1 MSTAE
6 SRRVALQWL
15 ECSTKGRYDDLSALT
30 ASEMTWWISGLKETL
45 ATAGTYTSAERK
57 GQMKKLF
64 AGPKSFKFTV
74 IRITAEGDTVVV
86 EGFVRFENEEAR
98 VYKNDVILK
107 FVVKDGKLQSLREYV
122 GLVPHLIFRGTCI

>member
-6 SRRVALQWL
+6 SRRVALQWV
-15 ECSTKGRYDDLSALT
+15 ECATEGRYDDLSALT
-30 ASEMTWWISGLKETL
+30 ALGMTWWISGLKETF
-45 ATAGTYTSAERK
+45 AMAGTYTFAERK
-57 GQMKKLF
+57 EQMKKLF

-74 IRITAEGDTVVV
+74 MGITAEGDTVVV

-107 FVVKDGKLQSLREYV
+107 FVVKDGKVQSLREYV
-122 GLVPHLIFRGTCI
+122 DLVPLLKFKEAYI